1 MYVRS
6 CIKKSQEALT
16 IDSHNSYLRFISTA
30 MYLMSNWWEQT
41 SLMLVAAM
49 DVLDNSLSQPLSSNR
64 CFTLANNSATP

>member
-1 MYVRS
+1 
-6 CIKKSQEALT
+6 
-16 IDSHNSYLRFISTA
+16 
-30 MYLMSNWWEQT
+30 MSNWWEQT